1 MPSILVE
8 TSFISNVQDRERLAQ
23 EEYQDQ
29 IVEGICK
36 GVERYIKETKL
47 GGIEPQVPQARSVRR

>member
-8 TSFISNVQDRERLAQ
+8 ASFISNSQDRERLMQ
-23 EEYQDQ
+23 EDYQDQ
-29 IVEGICK
+29 IVEGIFK

-47 GGIEPQVPQARSVRR
+47 GWDQPDIPQARSALR